1 MKSFDSSDDAAR
13 EVLGL
18 VSPISEAFNVEIGGS
33 IYHDRL
39 GYHYS
44 SPVVGSSTSVYITFG
59 LDGYHTH
66 PNAFFEFSNSHNSES
81 GGTGDVGWLNDS
93 RNRNVILYLGTQ
105 IGGKI
110 FIGSCTAVTCF
121 DSPYR
126 TEPSKVL

>member
-1 MKSFDSSDDAAR
+1 MRSTYKKYNHAVWYRKYNGCEDTVKSFDSSDDAAR

-66 PNAFFEFSNSHNSES
+66 PNAF
-81 GGTGDVGWLNDS
+81 LNFQIAI
-93 RNRNVILYLGTQ
+93 IL
-105 IGGKI
+105 
-110 FIGSCTAVTCF
+110 
-121 DSPYR
+121 
-126 TEPSKVL
+126 KVVVQEMLAG